1 MSAVEQDQFIIGKH
15 KSEIETPAL
24 LLYADRLER
33 NIDKMAAF
41 FSKLDCNLRPHFK
54 THRLPLIAHKQ
65 IRAGAHGIT
74 CAKISEAKILVEGG
88 IRDVLIANQ
97 IIGERKIEQ
106 LAGLAH
112 HSEIIVAVDDIQN
125 VSQVSSIALKRG
137 VKINVLVEIDVGL
150 NRCGVNTD
158 EEALTLARSI
168 LNLKGVNLRGIMG
181 YEGHTVLISD
191 YERKERECEKAN
203 ARLVNVRD
211 FLEKNGIHTE
221 IVSAGGTGTY
231 DIASRYPGITE
242 VQAGSYTTMDTQ
254 YRKTGIDF
262 EMALSLMATIISH
275 PTKEKF
281 IVDAGLKSLTN
292 EAGMPEIVNAP
303 DAMISTFCEEHI
315 IVMWKNASRDWK
327 IGEKLEFYPSHGC
340 TTINLHDRYYVIR
353 NNVIEAVWKIEARGA
368 SQ

>member
-1 MSAVEQDQFIIGKH
+1 MSAFEQDQFIIGKH

-54 THRLPLIAHKQ
+54 THRLPFIAHKQ

-74 CAKISEAKILVEGG
+74 CAKISEAKILVESG

-125 VSQVSSIALKRG
+125 VSQMSSIALKRG
-137 VKINVLVEIDVGL
+137 VKINILIEIDVGL

-158 EEALTLARSI
+158 EKALTLARSI
-168 LNLKGVNLRGIMG
+168 LNLKGVNLRGLMG
-181 YEGHTVLISD
+181 YEGHAVLISD
-191 YERKERECEKAN
+191 YERKKRECEKAN
-203 ARLVNVRD
+203 ARLVKARN

-242 VQAGSYTTMDTQ
+242 VQAGSYATMDTQ
-254 YRKTGIDF
+254 YRKVGTDF

-303 DAMISTFCEEHI
+303 GAMISTFCEEHI

-327 IGEKLEFYPSHGC
+327 
-340 TTINLHDRYYVIR
+340 
-353 NNVIEAVWKIEARGA
+353 
-368 SQ
+368 